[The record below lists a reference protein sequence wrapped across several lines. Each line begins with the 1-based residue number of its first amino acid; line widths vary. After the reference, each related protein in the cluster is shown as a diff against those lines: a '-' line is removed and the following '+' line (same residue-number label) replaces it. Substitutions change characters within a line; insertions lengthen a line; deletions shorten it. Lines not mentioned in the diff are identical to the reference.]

1 MHAWLTNKIVA
12 NFRVHEEI
20 VGEVFK
26 RSKALVQS
34 ACVSIIWI
42 DSASLSVTDVSQ
54 RDMLYCCTII
64 CATHL
69 LLCRAMPANRFLTII
84 ISFHTPDTSHHT
96 HRTSRPGPRFRHLA
110 SLLKFQGFRSK
121 SKVSALVP
129 GPTLVPV
136 AWRRFSLVHRYCS
149 RHVIQCK
156 YGLCSARR
164 TSQAG
169 AALMNESYCC
179 HFGLVFDIKLSLILE
194 TWGS

>member
-42 DSASLSVTDVSQ
+42 DSASLSVTDISQ

-96 HRTSRPGPRFRHLA
+96 HRTSRLGSRFRHLA

-121 SKVSALVP
+121 FKVSALVP
-129 GPTLVPV
+129 SSHSSASCL
-136 AWRRFSLVHRYCS
+136 ASFFSCPSL
-149 RHVIQCK
+149 
-156 YGLCSARR
+156 LF
-164 TSQAG
+164 
-169 AALMNESYCC
+169 AACDTMQIW
-179 HFGLVFDIKLSLILE
+179 FVLS
-194 TWGS
+194 